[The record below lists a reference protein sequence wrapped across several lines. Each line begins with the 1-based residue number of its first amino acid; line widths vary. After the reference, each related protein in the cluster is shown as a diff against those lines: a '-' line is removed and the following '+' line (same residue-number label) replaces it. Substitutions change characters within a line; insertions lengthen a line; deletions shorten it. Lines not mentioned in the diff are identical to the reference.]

1 VVAARVGR
9 SCRTVWRWAAQGCDL
24 DNPDSVR
31 EFLTGNA
38 LRQSPNFGDPVI
50 PNGDTRKPKHDS
62 RAGATPDDQPMPEL
76 GPIGRRGAG
85 AALERLEAVEE
96 RAHARLLQ
104 AIEEGDQFK
113 TRAAQEFYLKS
124 SEVLRRLD
132 LAVLTERRQAGEQV
146 PKYVAEGIS
155 RQISEWLR
163 AAFEQFLSAE
173 SPGLMA
179 IADLGEF
186 KYRAIDRFK
195 SILHMTVKNSLKTD
209 SLIPEWAVD
218 RIREAWNVH

>member
-38 LRQSPNFGDPVI
+38 LRQSPNFGDLVVQ
-50 PNGDTRKPKHDS
+50 NGDTRKPKHHS
-62 RAGATPDDQPMPEL
+62 RAGAASDDQPMPEL

-113 TRAAQEFYLKS
+113 SGR
-124 SEVLRRLD
+124 LRSF
-132 LAVLTERRQAGEQV
+132 
-146 PKYVAEGIS
+146 I
-155 RQISEWLR
+155 
-163 AAFEQFLSAE
+163 
-173 SPGLMA
+173 
-179 IADLGEF
+179 
-186 KYRAIDRFK
+186 
-195 SILHMTVKNSLKTD
+195 
-209 SLIPEWAVD
+209 
-218 RIREAWNVH
+218 